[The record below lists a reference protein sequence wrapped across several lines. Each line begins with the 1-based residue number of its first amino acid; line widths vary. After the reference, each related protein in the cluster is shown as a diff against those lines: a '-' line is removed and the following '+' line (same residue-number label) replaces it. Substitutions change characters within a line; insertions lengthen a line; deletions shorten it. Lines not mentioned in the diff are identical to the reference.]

1 MMRRM
6 REAVFLG
13 IGILAGLALSGP
25 AAQAAEAV
33 LTARPTSQTFYV
45 YGQQVQFE
53 AYEIHGN
60 NFVKLRDIG
69 RIVDFGVTY
78 DGAINTVHL
87 DPNAP
92 YVEEVTLPVQTTPS
106 PSALTEENVRA
117 AILALKETYPH
128 GATYPTPYRPNT
140 GLERPFSNC
149 DHCAGWA
156 MLCSDAAFGSLP
168 WHRSYNPKWEDIR
181 AGDVLDYRD
190 GSSGHAIVV
199 LEKTDEYVKVTESG
213 TNNRTLWG
221 GQYPRW
227 WLEEQPGYRLNTRY
241 PD

>member
-1 MMRRM
+1 MMRRT

-13 IGILAGLALSGP
+13 LGILAGLALSGP

-45 YGQQVQFE
+45 HGQQVQFE

-78 DGAINTVHL
+78 DGATNTVHI

-92 YVEEVTLPVQTTPS
+92 YVEEVTPPAQTTPS

-149 DHCAGWA
+149 DHCAGWPCCVPTPR
-156 MLCSDAAFGSLP
+156 LAACHGTAPIIPSGKIFGRVMC
-168 WHRSYNPKWEDIR
+168 WTT
-181 AGDVLDYRD
+181 A
-190 GSSGHAIVV
+190 
-199 LEKTDEYVKVTESG
+199 TDH
-213 TNNRTLWG
+213 
-221 GQYPRW
+221 
-227 WLEEQPGYRLNTRY
+227 
-241 PD
+241 PDMPS

>member
-13 IGILAGLALSGP
+13 LGILAGLALSGP
-25 AAQAAEAV
+25 AAQAAEAG

-78 DGAINTVHL
+78 DGATNTVHI

-92 YVEEVTLPVQTTPS
+92 YVEEVTPPAQTTPS
-106 PSALTEENVRA
+106 PSALTEESVRA
-117 AILALKETYPH
+117 IIKGLREIYPA
-128 GATYPTPYRPNT
+128 GTVYPTPYRST
-140 GLERPFSNC
+140 SNGPYSRGI
-149 DHCAGWA
+149 HCSGWA
-156 MLCSDAAFGSLP
+156 TLCSDAAFGNLP
-168 WHRSYNPKWEDIR
+168 WQRVEQPVWEQIR
-181 AGDVLDYRD
+181 AGDLIRFDTE
-190 GSSGHAIVV
+190 SSGHVVVV
-199 LEKTDEYVKVTESG
+199 LDKTDEYIKVTESG
-213 TNNRTLWG
+213 NNNKVLWS
-221 GQYPRW
+221 GQYFRW
-227 WLEEQPGYRLNTRY
+227 WLEEQPGYTQYTRY
-241 PD
+241 PN

>member
-13 IGILAGLALSGP
+13 LGILAGLALSGP

-117 AILALKETYPH
+117 AIVALKKTYPD
-128 GATYPTPYRPNT
+128 GTVYPTPYCSNNPLNRPY
-140 GLERPFSNC
+140 SNC

-168 WHRSYNPKWEDIR
+168 WRYQITPAWGNIR
-181 AGDVLDYRD
+181 IGDLVEYDD
-190 GSSGHAIVV
+190 HVVVVVDKSDDSIKITDSGVNN
-199 LEKTDEYVKVTESG
+199 KVY
-213 TNNRTLWG
+213 WG
-221 GQYPRW
+221 GQLFKW
-227 WLEEQPGYRLNTRY
+227 WLEERPGYALWTRY
-241 PD
+241 PE